1 MKIYTIRNT
10 ELNYSNRPF
19 YFESDEE
26 AKQYV
31 LNVLCSDADRALSN
45 LRDVLSLECIGSI
58 DFASGFITNT
68 ERYHVCDL
76 SEIWAFVPPER
87 VPRDSLKLNED
98 IKELNDK
105 ICDYQ
110 LKTEKFKSLLR
121 SHFKFLRKEDI

>member
-31 LNVLCSDADRALSN
+31 LNVLCSDSDRALSN
-45 LRDVLSLECIGSI
+45 LRECLRLDCIGTI
-58 DFASGFITNT
+58 DFTLGCITDT
-68 ERYHVCDL
+68 DCYSVCML
-76 SEIWAFVPPER
+76 SEIWAFVPAER

-98 IKELNDK
+98 IKALHER
-105 ICDYQ
+105 ISSYQ
-110 LKTEKFKSLLR
+110 LKVDKIFNALK